1 MIPSSRSIRAAFRDH
16 PLSPPVPAST
26 SSSV

>member
-1 MIPSSRSIRAAFRDH
+1 MIPPNRSIRAAFRDH
-16 PLSPPVPAST
+16 PLSPPIPAST